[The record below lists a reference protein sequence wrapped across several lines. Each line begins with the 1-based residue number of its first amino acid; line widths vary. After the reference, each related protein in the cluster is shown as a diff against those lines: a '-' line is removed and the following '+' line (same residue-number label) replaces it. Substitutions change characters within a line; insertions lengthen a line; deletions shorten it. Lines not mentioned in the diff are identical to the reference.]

1 MTRILFRLVLQGLRD
16 LGLNPWAMM
25 LTLAAVSLV
34 AFLSGLFLMA
44 LVSLNH
50 QLGTVRGE
58 TVFQVYWRPGTE
70 MGIVREQWD
79 GLKHV
84 PGFMHSKTYT
94 PDEALNTLGARL
106 GRSPRGSN
114 SLAGT
119 FPALAGQSPLPAT
132 ALVTFLPDEDDFDRW
147 MEEVTEYL
155 KGLPGVERVAA
166 TPLRD
171 ELGHA
176 WRKISHFVM
185 WPSIAFLCLVLALVV
200 GNTIRLSLVARAQ
213 EIEILRLV
221 GAFTW
226 YIRLP
231 LMVSGAAQGFLGGC
245 FALTLLNF
253 VHAHIKDVL
262 NFPPLMIE
270 IQFLPVS
277 LMALLV
283 IVPTLMGVLGSWTA
297 VKE

>member
-1 MTRILFRLVLQGLRD
+1 MTRIMLRLIAQGFKD
-16 LGLNPWAMM
+16 MGLNPWALM

-34 AFLSGLFLMA
+34 AFLAGLFLMA
-44 LVSLNH
+44 LVSINH

-70 MGIVREQWD
+70 LATVKEQWE
-79 GLKHV
+79 GIKHV
-84 PGFMHSKTYT
+84 PGYTQITTFT
-94 PDEALNTLGARL
+94 PDEAMRSLANRL
-106 GRSPRGSN
+106 GRSPRGAN
-114 SLAGT
+114 SLTKT
-119 FPALAGQSPLPAT
+119 FPTLAEKSPLPAT
-132 ALVTFLPDEDDFDRW
+132 ALVTFLPDEKDYDRW
-147 MEEVTEYL
+147 MAEVTDYFKE
-155 KGLPGVERVAA
+155 LPGVERVAV

-176 WRKISHFVM
+176 WRKISHFIM
-185 WPSIAFLCLVLALVV
+185 WPSIGFLCLVLALVV

-231 LMVSGAAQGFLGGC
+231 LVVSGATQGFLGGC

-253 VHAHIKDVL
+253 VHDHIKDVL

-270 IQFLPVS
+270 IQFLPIG
-277 LMALLV
+277 LIILLLV
-283 IVPTLMGVLGSWTA
+283 VPTLMGVLGSWTA
-297 VKE
+297 VKD

>member
-1 MTRILFRLVLQGLRD
+1 MTRTVIRLCLQGLRD
-16 LGLNPWAMM
+16 LGLNPWALM

-34 AFLSGLFLMA
+34 AFLAGLFLMA

-70 MGIVREQWD
+70 IGMVREQWD
-79 GLKHV
+79 GIKHV
-84 PGFMHSKTYT
+84 PGFTHIKTYT
-94 PDEALNTLGARL
+94 PDEALRDLGKRL
-106 GRSPRGSN
+106 GRAPRGSG
-114 SLAGT
+114 SLAQS
-119 FPALAGQSPLPAT
+119 FPTLAEKSPLPAT
-132 ALVTFLPDEDDFDRW
+132 ALVTFLPDETNFDAW
-147 MEEVTEYL
+147 IGEVTTYF
-155 KGLPGVERVAA
+155 KGLPGVERVAV

-171 ELGHA
+171 ELGQA
-176 WRKISHFVM
+176 WRKISRFVM
-185 WPSIAFLCLVLALVV
+185 WPSIAFLSLVLALVV

-231 LMVSGAAQGFLGGC
+231 LVVSGAAQGFLGGC
-245 FALTLLNF
+245 FALTLLHF
-253 VHAHIKDVL
+253 VHSHIKDAL

-270 IQFLPVS
+270 IQFLPLS
-277 LMALLV
+277 LAALLLV
-283 IVPTLMGVLGSWTA
+283 VPTAMGVLGSWTA
-297 VKE
+297 VKD

>member
-1 MTRILFRLVLQGLRD
+1 MTRIVFRLILQGLRD
-16 LGLNPWAMM
+16 LGLNPWALM

-34 AFLSGLFLMA
+34 AFLAGLFLMA

-58 TVFQVYWRPGTE
+58 TVFQVYWRPGTDTA
-70 MGIVREQWD
+70 MIREQWD
-79 GLKHV
+79 GIKHV
-84 PGFMHSKTYT
+84 PGFAQIKTFT
-94 PDEALNTLGARL
+94 PDEALRALGSRL
-106 GRSPRGSN
+106 VRSPRGSS
-114 SLAGT
+114 SLAGN
-119 FPALAGQSPLPAT
+119 FPSLAGKSPLPAT
-132 ALVTFLPDEDDFDRW
+132 ALISFMPDEDNFDKW
-147 MEEVTEYL
+147 MTEVTEYL

-176 WRKISHFVM
+176 WRKVARYVM
-185 WPSIAFLCLVLALVV
+185 WPSIGFLCLVLALVV
-200 GNTIRLSLVARAQ
+200 GNTIRLSLVARSQ
-213 EIEILRLV
+213 EIDILRLV

-231 LMVSGAAQGFLGGC
+231 LVVSGAAQGFLGGC

-253 VHAHIKDVL
+253 VHSHIKDVL

-270 IQFLPVS
+270 IRFLP
-277 LMALLV
+277 LGLIILLL
-283 IVPTLMGVLGSWTA
+283 IVPTAMGVLGSWTA
-297 VKE
+297 VRD

>member
-1 MTRILFRLVLQGLRD
+1 MLRLTLQGLKD
-16 LGLNPWAMM
+16 MGLNPWALM

-34 AFLSGLFLMA
+34 AFLAGLFLMG
-44 LVSLNH
+44 LISINH

-58 TVFQVYWRPGTE
+58 TAFQVYWRPGTE
-70 MGIVREQWD
+70 MAAVKEQWD
-79 GLKHV
+79 AMKHV
-84 PGFMHSKTYT
+84 PGFVQIKTFT
-94 PDEALNTLGARL
+94 PEEALRALGNRL
-106 GRSPRGSN
+106 GRSPRGN
-114 SLAGT
+114 TSLTKT
-119 FPALAGQSPLPAT
+119 FPTLAEKSPLPPT
-132 ALVTFLPDEDDFDRW
+132 ALVTFLPSEENYDRW
-147 MEEVTEYL
+147 MGEVTDYL
-155 KGLPGVERVAA
+155 KGLPAVERVAV

-176 WRKISHFVM
+176 WRKISHFIM

-213 EIEILRLV
+213 EIEILKLV

-231 LMVSGAAQGFLGGC
+231 LVVSGAAQGFLGGC
-245 FALTLLNF
+245 FALTLLHF
-253 VHAHIKDVL
+253 VHSHIKDVL

-277 LMALLV
+277 IMILLLV
-283 IVPTLMGVLGSWTA
+283 VPTLMGVLGSWTA
-297 VKE
+297 VRD

>member
-16 LGLNPWAMM
+16 LGLNPWALM

-34 AFLSGLFLMA
+34 AFLAGLFLMA

-58 TVFQVYWRPGTE
+58 TVFQVYWRPDTE
-70 MGIVREQWD
+70 ITMIKEQWTSI
-79 GLKHV
+79 KHV
-84 PGFMHSKTYT
+84 PGFAQIKTFT
-94 PDEALNTLGARL
+94 PDEALQALGSRL
-106 GRSPRGSN
+106 GRSPRGSA
-114 SLAGT
+114 SLAKN
-119 FPALAGQSPLPAT
+119 FSSLAEKNPLPAT
-132 ALVTFLPDEDDFDRW
+132 ALVSFIPDENNFDKW
-147 MEEVTEYL
+147 MGEATEYL

-176 WRKISHFVM
+176 WRKIAQYVM
-185 WPSIAFLCLVLALVV
+185 WPSIGFLCLVLALVV
-200 GNTIRLSLVARAQ
+200 GNTIRLSLVARGQ

-245 FALTLLNF
+245 FALTLLHF
-253 VHAHIKDVL
+253 VHTHIKDVL
-262 NFPPLMIE
+262 NFPPLLIE
-270 IQFLPVS
+270 IRFLPFE
-277 LMALLV
+277 LMALLL
-283 IVPTLMGVLGSWTA
+283 IVPTTMGILGSWTA
-297 VKE
+297 VKD

>member
-1 MTRILFRLVLQGLRD
+1 M
-16 LGLNPWAMM
+16 GLNPWAQM

-58 TVFQVYWRPGTE
+58 TVFQVYWRPGTD
-70 MGIVREQWD
+70 MAIVKEQWE
-79 GLKHV
+79 GIKHV
-84 PGFMHSKTYT
+84 PGFMQIRTFT
-94 PDEALNTLGARL
+94 PDEALKSLGTRL
-106 GRSPRGSN
+106 GRVSRGPG

-119 FPALAGQSPLPAT
+119 FPSLGEKSPLPAT
-132 ALVTFLPDEDDFDRW
+132 ALVTFLPDEESFDRW
-147 MEEVTEYL
+147 MGEATGYL

-176 WRKISHFVM
+176 WRKISRYVM
-185 WPSIAFLCLVLALVV
+185 WPSIGFLCLVLALVV
-200 GNTIRLSLVARAQ
+200 GNTIRLSLVSRAQ

-231 LMVSGAAQGFLGGC
+231 LVVGGAVQGFLGGC
-245 FALTLLNF
+245 FALALLHF
-253 VHAHIKDVL
+253 VHAHIKDAL
-262 NFPPLMIE
+262 NFPPLLME
-270 IQFLPVS
+270 IRFLPLELAV
-277 LMALLV
+277 LLV
-283 IVPTLMGVLGSWTA
+283 AVPTVMGILGSWTA
-297 VKE
+297 VGE

>member
-1 MTRILFRLVLQGLRD
+1 M
-16 LGLNPWAMM
+16 GLNPWALM

-44 LVSLNH
+44 LVSINH

-70 MGIVREQWD
+70 MSTVKEQWD
-79 GLKHV
+79 GIKHV
-84 PGFMHSKTYT
+84 PGFSQIKTFT
-94 PDEALNTLGARL
+94 PDEALRALGSRL
-106 GRSPRGSN
+106 GRSSRGDN
-114 SLAGT
+114 SLAKT
-119 FPALAGQSPLPAT
+119 FPTLAEKSPLPAT
-132 ALVTFLPDEDDFDRW
+132 ALVTFLPDEADYDRW
-147 MEEVTEYL
+147 MEEVTAYL
-155 KGLPGVERVAA
+155 KGLPAVERVAV

-176 WRKISHFVM
+176 WRKISRFVM
-185 WPSIAFLCLVLALVV
+185 LPCIGFLCLVLALVV
-200 GNTIRLSLVARAQ
+200 GNTIRLSLVSRAQ
-213 EIEILRLV
+213 EIEILKLV

-231 LMVSGAAQGFLGGC
+231 LVVSGAAQGFLGGC

-253 VHAHIKDVL
+253 VHSHIKDVL

-277 LMALLV
+277 LMALLL

-297 VKE
+297 VRD

>member
-1 MTRILFRLVLQGLRD
+1 MRLVLQGLRD
-16 LGLNPWAMM
+16 MGLNPWALM

-50 QLGTVRGE
+50 HLGTVRGE

-70 MGIVREQWD
+70 ITAVKEQWD
-79 GLKHV
+79 GIKHV
-84 PGFMHSKTYT
+84 PGFNSIKTFT
-94 PDEALNTLGARL
+94 PDEALRALGSRL
-106 GRSPRGSN
+106 GRSPRGPGSLPKTFPT
-114 SLAGT
+114 LAGN
-119 FPALAGQSPLPAT
+119 SPLPAT
-132 ALVTFLPDEDDFDRW
+132 ALVTFMPDERDFDRW
-147 MEEVTEYL
+147 MAEVTGYL
-155 KGLPGVERVAA
+155 EGLPGVERVAA

-176 WRKISHFVM
+176 WRKISQYVM
-185 WPSIAFLCLVLALVV
+185 WPSIVFLCLVLALVV
-200 GNTIRLSLVARAQ
+200 GNTIRLSLVTRSQ

-231 LMVSGAAQGFLGGC
+231 LVVSGAAQGFLGGC
-245 FALTLLNF
+245 FALTLLRF
-253 VHAHIKDVL
+253 VHAHIRDAL

-270 IQFLPVS
+270 IQFLPFS
-277 LMALLV
+277 LMALLL

>member
-1 MTRILFRLVLQGLRD
+1 MSRTVMRLVLQGLRD
-16 LGLNPWAMM
+16 MGLNPWALM

-50 QLGTVRGE
+50 HLGTVRGE

-70 MGIVREQWD
+70 ITAVKEQWD
-79 GLKHV
+79 GFKHV
-84 PGFMHSKTYT
+84 PGFNSIKTFT
-94 PDEALNTLGARL
+94 PDEALRALGSRL

-114 SLAGT
+114 SLAKT
-119 FPALAGQSPLPAT
+119 FPTLADNSPLPAT
-132 ALVTFLPDEDDFDRW
+132 ALVTFMPDEQDFDRW
-147 MEEVTEYL
+147 MAEVTGYL
-155 KGLPGVERVAA
+155 EGLPGVERVAA

-176 WRKISHFVM
+176 WRKISQYVM
-185 WPSIAFLCLVLALVV
+185 WPSIVFLCLVLALVV

-231 LMVSGAAQGFLGGC
+231 LVVSGAAQGFLGGC
-245 FALTLLNF
+245 FALTLLRF
-253 VHAHIKDVL
+253 VHAHIRDAL

-277 LMALLV
+277 LMALLL

>member
-1 MTRILFRLVLQGLRD
+1 M
-16 LGLNPWAMM
+16 GLNPWALM

-70 MGIVREQWD
+70 ITAVREQWD
-79 GLKHV
+79 GIRHV
-84 PGFMHSKTYT
+84 PGFNSIKTFT
-94 PDEALNTLGARL
+94 PDEALRALGSRL
-106 GRSPRGSN
+106 GRSLRGSN
-114 SLAGT
+114 SLAKT
-119 FPALAGQSPLPAT
+119 FPTLADNSPLPAT
-132 ALVTFLPDEDDFDRW
+132 ALVTFLPDEQDFDRW
-147 MEEVTEYL
+147 MAEVAGYL
-155 KGLPGVERVAA
+155 EGLPGVERVAA

-176 WRKISHFVM
+176 WRKISRYVM
-185 WPSIAFLCLVLALVV
+185 WPSIMFLCLVLALVV
-200 GNTIRLSLVARAQ
+200 GNTIRLSLVSRAQ

-231 LMVSGAAQGFLGGC
+231 LVISGAAQGFLGGC
-245 FALTLLNF
+245 FALTLLRL
-253 VHAHIKDVL
+253 VHAHIKDAL

-277 LMALLV
+277 LMALLL